1 MFNLVVLFYLA
12 DVCDGIHFASNT
24 VFVLLAVLFGVFL
37 LALMVASDYYEY
49 KQLKEK
55 VLSWKKYIKI
65 AVITG
70 VVTGVI
76 SILTPSQKTMYMIAG
91 GIMVNQTASEVIN
104 SNLYKKIYNAI
115 NDKLDY
121 IERSEKT
128 DKD

>member
-121 IERSEKT
+121 LEKT

>member
-1 MFNLVVLFYLA
+1 MFSLVVLFYLA
-12 DVCDGIHFASNT
+12 DVCDGIHFACNT
-24 VFVLLAVLFGVFL
+24 ILILIAILACIFL
-37 LALMVASDYYEY
+37 LALIIASASDYCEDEE
-49 KQLKEK
+49 LKEK
-55 VLSWKKYIKI
+55 FLSWKGYIKI

-76 SILTPSQKTMYMIAG
+76 SILTPSQKTIYMIAG

-104 SNLYKKIYNAI
+104 SELYKKIYNAI

-121 IERSEKT
+121 IVKT

>member
-1 MFNLVVLFYLA
+1 MFSLVVLFYIA
-12 DVCDGIHFASNT
+12 EVCNGIHFVCNTILILIAS
-24 VFVLLAVLFGVFL
+24 LACIFL
-37 LALMVASDYYEY
+37 LALIIVSDYSEPEEI
-49 KQLKEK
+49 KEK
-55 VLSWKKYIKI
+55 VLSWKKCIKI

-70 VVTGVI
+70 VVTVVI

-104 SNLYKKIYNAI
+104 SELYKKIYNAI

-121 IERSEKT
+121 IVKT

>member
-70 VVTGVI
+70 AVTGVI

-104 SNLYKKIYNAI
+104 TDLYKKIYNAI

-121 IERSEKT
+121 IVKN
-128 DKD
+128 

>member
-1 MFNLVVLFYLA
+1 MFSLIVLFYLA
-12 DVCDGIHFASNT
+12 DVCNGIHFACNT
-24 VFVLLAVLFGVFL
+24 IFILMAILACIFL
-37 LALMVASDYYEY
+37 LSLIIASDCYEPEE
-49 KQLKEK
+49 LKEK
-55 VLSWKKYIKI
+55 VLNFKRYIKI

-70 VVTGVI
+70 VVTVII

-104 SNLYKKIYNAI
+104 SELYKKIYNVI

-121 IERSEKT
+121 IVKT

>member
-12 DVCDGIHFASNT
+12 DVCNGIHFASNT
-24 VFVLLAVLFGVFL
+24 VFVLLAVLFGIFL
-37 LALMVASDYYEY
+37 LALIVASDYYEY

-104 SNLYKKIYNAI
+104 TDLYKKIYNAI
-115 NDKLDY
+115 NDKLNSLVKD
-121 IERSEKT
+121 

>member
-115 NDKLDY
+115 NDKLDCL
-121 IERSEKT
+121 EKT

>member
-1 MFNLVVLFYLA
+1 MFSLIVLFYLA
-12 DVCDGIHFASNT
+12 DVCNGIHFACNT
-24 VFVLLAVLFGVFL
+24 IFILMAILACIFF
-37 LALMVASDYYEY
+37 LALIICSDYYEPEE
-49 KQLKEK
+49 LKGK

-70 VVTGVI
+70 VVTVVI
-76 SILTPSQKTMYMIAG
+76 SILIPSQKTMYMIAG

-104 SNLYKKIYNAI
+104 SELYKKIYNAI

-121 IERSEKT
+121 IVKT

>member
-91 GIMVNQTASEVIN
+91 GVMVNQTASEVIN
-104 SNLYKKIYNAI
+104 TDLYKKIYNAI

-121 IERSEKT
+121 IVKT

>member
-1 MFNLVVLFYLA
+1 MFSLVVLFYLA

-24 VFVLLAVLFGVFL
+24 VFVLLAVLFGIFL
-37 LALMVASDYYEY
+37 IALMVASDYCEY
-49 KQLKEK
+49 KELKEK
-55 VLSWKKYIKI
+55 VVSWKKYIKI

-91 GIMVNQTASEVIN
+91 SMMVNQTANEVIN
-104 SNLYKKIYNAI
+104 SDLYKRIYNAI

-121 IERSEKT
+121 IVKT

>member
-70 VVTGVI
+70 VITGVI

-104 SNLYKKIYNAI
+104 TDLYKKIYNAI

-121 IERSEKT
+121 IVKT

>member
-1 MFNLVVLFYLA
+1 MFSLIVLFYLA
-12 DVCDGIHFASNT
+12 DVCNGIHFACNT
-24 VFVLLAVLFGVFL
+24 IFILMALLACILL
-37 LALMVASDYYEY
+37 LALIIASDCYEPEE
-49 KQLKEK
+49 LKEK
-55 VLSWKKYIKI
+55 VLNFKRYIKI

-76 SILTPSQKTMYMIAG
+76 AILIPSQKTMYMIAG

-104 SNLYKKIYNAI
+104 SELYKKIYNAI

-121 IERSEKT
+121 IVKT

>member
-24 VFVLLAVLFGVFL
+24 VFVLLAVLFCIFL
-37 LALMVASDYYEY
+37 LALMVASDCCDSDE
-49 KQLKEK
+49 LKEK

-70 VVTGVI
+70 VITGVI
-76 SILTPSQKTMYMIAG
+76 SILTPSQKTIYMIAG
-91 GIMVNQTASEVIN
+91 SIMVNKTTSEVIN
-104 SNLYKKIYNAI
+104 SDLYKKIYNAI

-121 IERSEKT
+121 IVKT
-128 DKD
+128 DKN

>member
-1 MFNLVVLFYLA
+1 MFSLVVLFYLA
-12 DVCDGIHFASNT
+12 DVCNGIHFASNT
-24 VFVLLAVLFGVFL
+24 VFVLLAVLFGIFL
-37 LALMVASDYYEY
+37 IALMVAGDYCEYEE
-49 KQLKEK
+49 LKEK
-55 VLSWKKYIKI
+55 VVSWKKYIKI
-65 AVITG
+65 TVITG

-91 GIMVNQTASEVIN
+91 SIMVNQTTSEVIN

-121 IERSEKT
+121 IVKT

>member
-1 MFNLVVLFYLA
+1 MFSLIILFYLA
-12 DVCDGIHFASNT
+12 DVCNGIHFACNT
-24 VFVLLAVLFGVFL
+24 ILILIAILACIFL
-37 LALMVASDYYEY
+37 LALMIANDYYEP
-49 KQLKEK
+49 KELKDK

-70 VVTGVI
+70 VVTVVI

-91 GIMVNQTASEVIN
+91 SIMVNQTASEVIN
-104 SNLYKKIYNAI
+104 SELYKKIYNAI

-121 IERSEKT
+121 IVKT